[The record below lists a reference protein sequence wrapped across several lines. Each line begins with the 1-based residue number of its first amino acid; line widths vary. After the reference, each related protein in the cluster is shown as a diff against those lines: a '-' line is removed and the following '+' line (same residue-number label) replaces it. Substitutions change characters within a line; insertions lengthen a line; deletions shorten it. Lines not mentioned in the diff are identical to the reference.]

1 MEDDLTL
8 LERWRA
14 GDAQAGQA
22 LFQRHFSSI
31 YRFFER
37 KCPAQ
42 VDDVV
47 QRTFLECLKSRD
59 RFRGQS
65 SFRTYLFSIARHEL
79 YRVLREA
86 KRDTQLDFNLS
97 SIEEI
102 ITSIG
107 GRVARAQETA
117 QLVSALSALP
127 AEDQLLL
134 ELHYWHELDAAAL
147 AEVFEIPPTT
157 VRTRLFRARKALR
170 KKLALVT
177 LDPSA
182 DALSRSLTEPECE
195 PLD

>member
-1 MEDDLTL
+1 LEDDLTL